1 MNRHEPIGSG
11 VRAAPARAAPA
22 VGAAEKTAVVTTFMT
37 VETGGPA
44 AMRAA
49 QRVAAQ
55 TGK

>member
-1 MNRHEPIGSG
+1 MNQSEPIGSA
-11 VRAAPARAAPA
+11 VRAAPARAATA
-22 VGAAEKTAVVTTFMT
+22 VGAAEETAVVTTSMT

-49 QRVAAQ
+49 PRVAAQ